1 MKSKLL
7 ELYQESMLLKL
18 SFFLII
24 IFPIILLI
32 GSSVINTAIVILNVF
47 FIIHIFKHQN
57 FKIFNND
64 IFYFF
69 VGFWILLIINAFLSI
84 DFNESYSRSF
94 GFVRFILFY
103 FLITYYF
110 SFFKALLAA
119 SSSASCFDIP
129 LPLSIIFLF
138 KKTPTVKHLA

>member
-94 GFVRFILFY
+94 GFVRFILF
-103 FLITYYF
+103 
-110 SFFKALLAA
+110 FKDLL
-119 SSSASCFDIP
+119 
-129 LPLSIIFLF
+129 
-138 KKTPTVKHLA
+138 K